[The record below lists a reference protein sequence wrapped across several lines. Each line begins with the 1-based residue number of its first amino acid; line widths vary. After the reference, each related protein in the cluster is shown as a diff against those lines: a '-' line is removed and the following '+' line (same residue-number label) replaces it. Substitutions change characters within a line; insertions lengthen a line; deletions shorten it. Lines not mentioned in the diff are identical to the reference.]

1 MAHIRRA
8 EVFIEWGR
16 YEAAQFDLDAAREVI
31 ESRHM
36 SNWRVAGDEAETRIL
51 LEVRRARPD
60 AAQAASVRWR
70 AAGKVQSE
78 DELTD
83 LRFGIIV
90 AAAQGQ
96 WAQAKAQCEAALAMV
111 KKGSPVRD
119 VPVLT
124 EGKLKV

>member
-1 MAHIRRA
+1 M
-8 EVFIEWGR
+8 
-16 YEAAQFDLDAAREVI
+16 
-31 ESRHM
+31 
-36 SNWRVAGDEAETRIL
+36 
-51 LEVRRARPD
+51 
-60 AAQAASVRWR
+60 
-70 AAGKVQSE
+70 QSE

-96 WAQAKAQCEAALAMV
+96 SAQAKAQCEAALAMV
-111 KKGSPVRD
+111 KKGSPVLD